1 MKRFAR
7 TLLAPLGLLIFTGF
21 LATCPASASQTV
33 DLPDGSK
40 VDLSKACPVCEMK
53 IEAGPNSPAA
63 VVFNDGVVVG
73 LDANSDF
80 FKYVLEP
87 EKYKYSKNSI
97 KYLFVKAADT
107 KNFVDARK
115 AYFAIV
121 QSDSG
126 EMGYEITAFSDK
138 SEAEKHSKANGA
150 ARILTFS
157 EVTLSDLQPKKK
169 MLKMKESSPE
179 PVKTRGGHGGH

>member
-7 TLLAPLGLLIFTGF
+7 RLLVTSSLLIFMGF
-21 LATCPASASQTV
+21 MAIYPASASQTV

-40 VDLSKACPVCEMK
+40 VDLSKVCPVCEMK
-53 IEAGPNSPAA
+53 IESGPNSPAA

-97 KYLFVKAADT
+97 KSLFVKAADT

-115 AYFAIV
+115 AYFTIV

-138 SEAEKHSKANGA
+138 SEAEKLSRANSA
-150 ARILTFS
+150 ARVLTFS

-169 MLKMKESSPE
+169 MLKMKESAPE
-179 PVKTRGGHGGH
+179 PPKTKSGHGGH